1 MHFHDEENGISYG
14 REQVRD
20 TTMTQGENA
29 GGTVEEK
36 KSEKGVISDLK
47 NGNCNGR
54 AITNDYPTL
63 DSMNQGGSAQREYNP
78 VNIYQVLVRDC
89 GRAEKYAG
97 GRMGRGGE
105 RRQRRLNISSSSATT
120 SSMIGRS
127 TGSWTHIRSIKSINS
142 GRHCLLSSSV
152 EGRCRFAPTTS

>member
-63 DSMNQGGSAQREYNP
+63 DSMSPRVGVPKGNTIQEIFTRY
-78 VNIYQVLVRDC
+78 
-89 GRAEKYAG
+89 
-97 GRMGRGGE
+97 
-105 RRQRRLNISSSSATT
+105 
-120 SSMIGRS
+120 
-127 TGSWTHIRSIKSINS
+127 
-142 GRHCLLSSSV
+142 
-152 EGRCRFAPTTS
+152 